1 MEIVLVGL
9 NHRTAPVEVRE
20 RVSFTAEQARRAS
33 EELRSRGIL
42 EETLVLSTCNRS
54 EVYGVPPESSHEC
67 APGLSSF
74 LSEFHAVR
82 PDVLSVSL
90 YHHYDRQAVEH
101 LFRVSAGLDSM
112 LLGEAEILGQVRE
125 AYRFAHEHGA
135 TGPVLNRLFQGAL
148 EVGKRVRTE
157 TELGTRPMSVA
168 SAGVKLAERIFGK
181 LTERSALVLGAGTIS
196 EQVVSQLR
204 DKGIAHLYVMNRSRE
219 RAEELAR
226 AFGGK
231 VVGWGEW
238 DSALRT
244 PDVVV
249 SSVAADDPVLRR
261 QVLERAMAARGNR
274 ALFLMD
280 LGMPRNI
287 EAAVGELYNVYVY
300 NMDDLSEIVLQNRNA
315 RESEI
320 PRAES
325 IVTEHV
331 GKFLSWQASVELVG
345 LVEALRNRIR
355 NERAAFVRAR
365 MESINHLSES
375 DRANI
380 EKLMDEMLEKLLLE
394 PAQRLRGEKELR
406 RKIQNVEALRDLFLS
421 NREKS

>member
-20 RVSFTAEQARRAS
+20 RLSFTAEQSRRAA

-54 EVYGVPPESSHEC
+54 EIYGVPPESSRES

-82 PDVLSVSL
+82 PDVLGVAL
-90 YHHYDRQAVEH
+90 YHHYDREAVRH
-101 LFRVSAGLDSM
+101 LFCVAAGLDSM

-125 AYRFAHEHGA
+125 AYRYAHEHGE

-181 LTERSALVLGAGTIS
+181 MSERSALVLGAGTIS

-204 DKGIAHLYVMNRSRE
+204 DRGIGRLFLMNRSRE
-219 RAEELAR
+219 RADELATR
-226 AFGGK
+226 FGGK
-231 VVGWGEW
+231 VVVWEEW
-238 DSALRT
+238 APVLKVV
-244 PDVVV
+244 DVVV
-249 SSVAADDPVLRR
+249 SSVSSEEPILKRETLQAA
-261 QVLERAMAARGNR
+261 MTARGNR
-274 ALFLMD
+274 SLFLMD
-280 LGMPRNI
+280 LGVPRNI
-287 EAAVGELYNVYVY
+287 EGSAAELYNMYVY
-300 NMDDLSEIVLQNRNA
+300 DLDDLTEIVEQNRNA

-320 PRAES
+320 PKAET
-325 IVTEHV
+325 IVDEHV

-345 LVEALRNRIR
+345 LVQALRAKLRE
-355 NERAAFVRAR
+355 ERTAFVRAR
-365 MESINHLSES
+365 LDSLSHLSEAERGRLES
-375 DRANI
+375 M
-380 EKLMDEMLEKLLLE
+380 MDELLQKVLLE
-394 PAQRLRGEKELR
+394 PAERLRSEKELR
-406 RKIQNVEALRDLFLS
+406 RKIQNVEALRDLFLPR
-421 NREKS
+421 REKL